1 MEEKCKI
8 LEATQEDMGVMDGAL
23 KVYGFCSL
31 FFVLSLHSQMCMIA
45 LHCAGDRGAQ
55 AAHPRTRKHH

>member
-23 KVYGFCSL
+23 KVYGFCFL
-31 FFVLSLHSQMCMIA
+31 FFVLLCH
-45 LHCAGDRGAQ
+45 
-55 AAHPRTRKHH
+55 